1 MTKSDRPSSVR
12 LACRLFVAA
21 GLTSFMACAQQAPAR
36 TPAPPAEEPAAA
48 QPQAQPPAQPPAQSQ
63 AQAPAAQPGGN
74 KPPEMPAL
82 EPPDG
87 KWRTDEEGRQYF
99 VEEVPKIEGWYHWL
113 KEDQTQVRLWHG
125 MVFDVEG
132 HDEDS
137 IQIKIY
143 KPVPNASPGPPRRE
157 PTPEEKEKIAAG
169 YRNQTGTAD
178 RLAFEPFGNGLP
190 ERGQWRN
197 GFKVA
202 DMNGDGHPDIV
213 HGPARKSSPQPNIF
227 LGDGKGGWRRWAE
240 VKFPP
245 LAYDYGDVAVGDWN
259 GDGRPDLAFAVHLR
273 GLIALVADGPASFK
287 EWGQGIEFVVP
298 GQGQQRP
305 AFSSRT
311 LEAADWNGDGRPD
324 LIAIGE
330 GPSMAAAPGPGA
342 PRGGGSASY
351 GAVVYLNQGDGTWLR
366 KDELKDR
373 VLHFGEDLAVADFT
387 NDKELDIVLGSSV
400 LGEMDILRIG
410 GAADGSWTRA
420 ALPELR
426 PRAYVGAIDAADF
439 DGDGRADMAVGFLS
453 REGGAWRTGV
463 DVLLARGEGKFERRG
478 VAVEETRD
486 WLTALD
492 SGDLDG
498 DGKLDLA
505 ATTGDGEVWIFLGKG
520 DGSFVREET
529 PEIPPNEGGCRGYDV
544 QIVNLDGDRTE
555 ELVAE
560 FAGEPSALFAPTLCQ
575 KQGGMGAWKPR
586 IRK

>member
-1 MTKSDRPSSVR
+1 MTMSDRPSYVR
-12 LACRLFVAA
+12 LACRLLAAA
-21 GLTSFMACAQQAPAR
+21 GLTTLVACSQQAPVQTPAASQASEKPAAEA
-36 TPAPPAEEPAAA
+36 PAPPAA
-48 QPQAQPPAQPPAQSQ
+48 QPQGQ
-63 AQAPAAQPGGN
+63 PAAQPAGN
-74 KPPEMPAL
+74 KPPEMPPI

-87 KWRTDEEGRQYF
+87 KWRVDEQGREYF
-99 VEEVPKIEGWYHWL
+99 IEEVPKVDGWYHFL
-113 KEDQTQVRLWHG
+113 NEEQSQVRLWHG

-132 HDEDS
+132 HDDDS

-143 KPVPNASPGPPRRE
+143 KLRPDTSPGAPRRDA
-157 PTPEEKEKIAAG
+157 TPEEKEKVAAS
-169 YRNQTGTAD
+169 YRNQTGAAD
-178 RLAFEPFGNGLP
+178 RLAFEPFNNGLP
-190 ERGQWRN
+190 SRGQWRN

-202 DMNGDGHPDIV
+202 DMNGDGNPDIV
-213 HGPARKSSPQPNIF
+213 HGPSRKGGTQPNIF
-227 LGDGKGGWRRWAE
+227 LGDGKGGWRRWAD

-245 LAYDYGDVAVGDWN
+245 LAFDYGDVAVGDWN
-259 GDGRPDLAFAVHLR
+259 GDGKLDLAFAVHLR

-298 GQGQQRP
+298 GHGERSG
-305 AFSSRT
+305 FSSRT
-311 LEAADWNGDGRPD
+311 LEAADWNGDGRLD
-324 LIAIGE
+324 LISVGE

-351 GAVVYLNQGDGTWLR
+351 GAVVYLNQGDGTWVR

-387 NDKELDIVLGSSV
+387 NDGQLDIVLGSSV

-410 GAADGSWTRA
+410 GAADGSWARA

-426 PRAYVGAIDAADF
+426 PRSYVGAIDAADF
-439 DGDGRADMAVGFLS
+439 DGDGRMDMAVGFLS
-453 REGGAWRTGV
+453 REAGAWRTGV
-463 DVLLARGEGKFERRG
+463 DVLLARGEGKWERRG
-478 VAVEETRD
+478 VAVEENRD

-505 ATTGDGEVWIFLGKG
+505 ATTGKGEIWLFLGKG
-520 DGSFVREET
+520 DGTFVREAT
-529 PEIPPNEGGCRGYDV
+529 PEIPPSEGGCRGYDV

-560 FAGEPSALFAPTLCQ
+560 FAGEPSALFAPEQCPS
-575 KQGGMGAWKPR
+575 QGGMGAWKPR
-586 IRK
+586 VRK